1 MIYHVHQAGGNVQLL
16 ADDYVAWQDNVLL
29 LKSKYELPL
38 PRLFLESVLKTANQ
52 SIWKMNLAL
61 KQLQDHVLLLV
72 LPEGGQ
78 VPQLIRLNELLL
90 LGWGPSPS

>member
-16 ADDYVAWQDNVLL
+16 GDDYVAWQDNVLL
-29 LKSKYELPL
+29 LKSKYKLPL

-52 SIWKMNLAL
+52 SIWKMDL
-61 KQLQDHVLLLV
+61 DHVLLLV